1 MTFLI
6 VHGYYLQGAGSNFFV
21 YHTCKSLVE
30 LGHDVILVC
39 QETSVWDYD
48 IITEVWDYSSDQNQF
63 ILTLKRDQN
72 HNGRCML
79 YRPFIGKNLPVFTY
93 EDHKPFI
100 SRELC
105 YMSDQDIAMY
115 VKYNVHALEDILQHH
130 SIDVLWAHHC
140 LLQPYIVSSVTM
152 IPESC
157 YRIATIHGNAIQCIQ
172 KKKTLIRYAVEGLKS
187 FHHIC
192 FTSPE
197 IQKEFMSLFQEIVLQ
212 DKNED
217 LTQWESRM
225 SIIFPGIDT
234 DLFHP
239 IERETSKAHVL
250 EEVLQLTKSQTQIGP
265 TILNEDH
272 YWDTDVLEIF
282 RLSTINTQNHPMILF
297 FGRYSWTKGIQMLA
311 IAIPLILQKHPNA
324 RFVFTGFGPTQTY
337 AETLISYLHH
347 GRKELFLESIQNPD
361 LWDAQIEHYTTT
373 YLRSFLH
380 WMEDPA
386 FRDHYF
392 QAAKN
397 EIQKAV
403 YFTGYVDQPII
414 SKLIRCA
421 DVAVFPF
428 LIPESFG
435 GVTLESLGSG
445 VIPLISDQCA
455 FVDFMPLFQGL
466 IREYLPDFVYQ
477 PIPLDEEFIFSLSRM
492 VVHMLDQFGTL
503 TTVDKQTLRNE
514 LHNKTTE
521 YFSWESMILK
531 YFKLLGL

>member
-6 VHGYYLQGAGSNFFV
+6 LHGYYLQGAGSNFFV

-39 QETSVWDYD
+39 QETAVWEYD
-48 IITEVWDYSSDQNQF
+48 IISEVWDYKTDQNKF
-63 ILTLKRDQN
+63 TLTLKREQK
-72 HNGRCML
+72 HNGRCVL

-93 EDHKPFI
+93 EDHQPFI

-105 YMSDQDIAMY
+105 YMSDQDIAIY
-115 VKYNVHALEDILQHH
+115 VNYNVRALQSIFDHH

-140 LLQPYIVSSVTM
+140 LLQPYITSIVTN

-172 KKKTLIRYAVEGLKS
+172 KKKTLMRYAVEGLKD

-192 FTSPE
+192 FTSTD
-197 IQKEFMSLFQEIVLQ
+197 IQKEFMHLFKEIFVQETE
-212 DKNED
+212 KGMSE
-217 LTQWESRM
+217 WENRM

-239 IERETSKAHVL
+239 IETEISKESVL
-250 EEVLQLTKSQTQIGP
+250 EEVLHLVKSQTQIGP
-265 TILNEDH
+265 TVMNEDH

-282 RLSTINTQNHPMILF
+282 RLSTINTKTHPLVMF
-297 FGRYSWTKGIQMLA
+297 FGRYIWTKGIQMLA

-324 RFVFTGFGPTQTY
+324 RFVFIGYGPTQTY
-337 AETLISYLHH
+337 TETLISYLQH
-347 GRKELFLESIQNPD
+347 GRQELFIESIQNPD
-361 LWDAQIEHYTTT
+361 LWDAQIEHFTTV

-380 WMEDPA
+380 WMEDPV

-392 QAAKN
+392 HTAKN
-397 EIQKAV
+397 EIQKVV
-403 YFTGYVDQPII
+403 YFTGYVDQPIV

-421 DVAVFPF
+421 DASVFPF

-435 GVTLESLGSG
+435 GVALESLGSG
-445 VIPLISDQCA
+445 VIPLISNQCA
-455 FVDFMPLFQGL
+455 FVDFMTLYQDS
-466 IREYLPDFVYQ
+466 IRNHLPDFVYK
-477 PIPLDEEFIFSLSRM
+477 PIPLDEELIFSLSRM
-492 VVHMLDQFGTL
+492 IVHLLDQFNTL
-503 TTVDKQTLRNE
+503 ATTDKQVLRRE
-514 LHNKTTE
+514 LHAITKE

-531 YFKLLGL
+531 YMKLINL